1 MSKIQLVKK
10 KGRLDRNRYVQLSEL
25 ELDIQPKDLVNQAD
39 AEQTKEFEFVKWE
52 QELVGRVAHCREG
65 LNNRYFYED
74 SIKKSKRSIK
84 NNKILTKKIKKHG
97 KTKSNREKVG

>member
-10 KGRLDRNRYVQLSEL
+10 KGKLDRNKYVQLSKE
-25 ELDIQPKDLVNQAD
+25 ELDIQPKDFVNQAD
-39 AEQTKEFEFVKWE
+39 TEQTKEFEFVKWE

-84 NNKILTKKIKKHG
+84 NNKVLTRKIKKHG
-97 KTKSNREKVG
+97 KTKSNREKVR

>member
-1 MSKIQLVKK
+1 MSKIQVVKK
-10 KGRLDRNRYVQLSEL
+10 KGKLDRNRYIHLSEA
-25 ELDIQPKDLVNQAD
+25 ELNIHPKDLVNQAD

-84 NNKILTKKIKKHG
+84 NDKILTRKIKKHG
-97 KTKSNREKVG
+97 KAKSNRKKIG

>member
-97 KTKSNREKVG
+97 KTKSNREKVR